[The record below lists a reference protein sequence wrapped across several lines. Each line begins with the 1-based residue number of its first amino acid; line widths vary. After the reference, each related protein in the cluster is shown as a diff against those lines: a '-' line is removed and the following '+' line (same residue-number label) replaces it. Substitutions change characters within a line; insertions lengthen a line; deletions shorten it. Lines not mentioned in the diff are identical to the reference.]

1 MKIRLENWL
10 IGFNQN
16 REPIVAQDQEGF
28 AIALRDIRDVLLK
41 ESDWIQNS
49 DTQIPGDIKQEWLTY
64 RQALRDFP
72 SSLSGQVLESI
83 VEYPEPPVSYRP
95 RTWVNL
101 EAKEELHSH
110 E

>member
-1 MKIRLENWL
+1 MKIRLEHWL
-10 IGFNQN
+10 IGFDRDRN
-16 REPIVAQDQEGF
+16 PITAQDQEGF

-49 DTQIPGDIKQEWLTY
+49 DTNIPDDVRQQWFEY

-72 SSLSGQVLESI
+72 KLFDG
-83 VEYPEPPVSYRP
+83 VEITGVVDFPEPPVKYRP

-101 EAKEELHSH
+101 IVKDDE
-110 E
+110 

>member
-1 MKIRLENWL
+1 MKIRLEDWL

-16 REPIVAQDQEGF
+16 REPIVAIDQEGF
-28 AIALRDIRDVLLK
+28 SIALRDIRDVLLK

-49 DTQIPGDIKQEWLTY
+49 DTQISDDIKQEWLIY

-72 SSLSGQVLESI
+72 KSLEDIVLENI
-83 VEYPEPPVSYRP
+83 VEFPEPPVQYRP

-101 EAKEELHSH
+101 IAEDEVHTH
-110 E
+110 